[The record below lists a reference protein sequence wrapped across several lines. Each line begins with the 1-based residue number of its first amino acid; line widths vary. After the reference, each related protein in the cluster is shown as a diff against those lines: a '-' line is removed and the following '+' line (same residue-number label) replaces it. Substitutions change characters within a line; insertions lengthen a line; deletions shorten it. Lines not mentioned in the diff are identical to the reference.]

1 MPMFKALIRFAD
13 FKGRSD
19 RSEFLQFLLLAL
31 TLAMVVTCAW
41 GAGWGLAD
49 GLRGLP
55 PRSPMSPL
63 PFIGLFLAV
72 PTLSVVIRRLHD
84 IGRSGWW
91 LLLNL
96 VPGGIAVLIVFVL
109 QDGNPEANRF
119 GPPQPTSQDGG
130 ATVSA

>member
-1 MPMFKALIRFAD
+1 MSIFKALIRFAD

-31 TLAMVVTCAW
+31 TLAVVTACTWSMA
-41 GAGWGLAD
+41 WGLAD

-55 PRSPMSPL
+55 PHKPASLL
-63 PFIGLFLAV
+63 PYVGLFLAI
-72 PTLSVVIRRLHD
+72 PALSLAIRRLHD
-84 IGRSGWW
+84 IDRSGWW

-109 QDGNPEANRF
+109 QDGTPGDNRF
-119 GPPQPTSQDGG
+119 GPEQPKAAGPVV
-130 ATVSA
+130 AA